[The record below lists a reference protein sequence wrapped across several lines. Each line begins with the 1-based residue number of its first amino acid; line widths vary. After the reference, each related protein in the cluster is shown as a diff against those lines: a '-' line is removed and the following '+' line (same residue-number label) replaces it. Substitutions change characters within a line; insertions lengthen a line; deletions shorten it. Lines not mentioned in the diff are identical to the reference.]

1 MENNFDTIVAIITPI
16 AHGAVG
22 IIRIS
27 GDKSFEIAS
36 QIFSKQIKAKMIN
49 YGHIIND
56 QKEAIDEVILLP
68 FVAPHSYTGEDV
80 IEIQCHGSYIILNE
94 IL

>member
-27 GDKSFEIAS
+27 GDKAYDIAQS
-36 QIFSKQIKAKMIN
+36 IFSKPIKPKMIN
-49 YGHIIND
+49 YGHIVSDN
-56 QKEAIDEVILLP
+56 QKIDEVILLP
-68 FVAPHSYTGEDV
+68 FKSPHSTQGKM
-80 IEIQCHGSYIILNE
+80 
-94 IL
+94 